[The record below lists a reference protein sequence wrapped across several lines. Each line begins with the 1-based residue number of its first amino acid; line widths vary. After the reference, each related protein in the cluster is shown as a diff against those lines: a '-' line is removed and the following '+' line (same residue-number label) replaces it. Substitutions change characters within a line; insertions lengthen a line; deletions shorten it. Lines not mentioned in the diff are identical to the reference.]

1 MSINNNILLQI
12 KLAVAIALAD
22 NEFVHSEEK
31 TIKKWFDKEIAAEGE
46 RTQNNLKKELDKELK
61 SISELVKSNQLGLE
75 YIYYEINSINNKH
88 LKYQAMDLAIEV
100 MVADSTIHPKEVALI
115 HEIVEEL
122 NLDGATAKK
131 YILKQILKMEKPP
144 KTIDIEGLLK
154 INPSVSNKASR
165 NIIQKEFA
173 RWVSATI
180 TSDEKQKEYSQK
192 MIDIISKV
200 RERYA

>member
-122 NLDGATAKK
+122 NLDSATAKK

-144 KTIDIEGLLK
+144 KSIDIEGLLK
-154 INPSVSNKASR
+154 INPTVSNKVSR

-200 RERYA
+200 REKYA

>member
-12 KLAVAIALAD
+12 KLAIAIALAD

-131 YILKQILKMEKPP
+131 HILKQILKMEKPP

-173 RWVSATI
+173 RWVSATV

>member
-165 NIIQKEFA
+165 NIIQKEFTNFA
-173 RWVSATI
+173 
-180 TSDEKQKEYSQK
+180 QNSQRIHK
-192 MIDIISKV
+192 FRV
-200 RERYA
+200 